1 MKKSTRSLLEDEA
14 LQKQQVRT
22 RVLFLP
28 FVITLGGLATGI
40 ALWIFSDENQY
51 VCGARPP
58 SHKELKLYPSCI
70 TIESSSSTGPP
81 MPAQPLCLQAGVEQD
96 SSAPTW
102 CYNSIFDRTTPL
114 SYYLYWFSS
123 DDESSWRLYEEP
135 TSTEESWYKLT
146 ADVLSSEL
154 PQSGDDW
161 LAWKQGEWETTDI
174 TISVCSE
181 EDETAIPD
189 VCYQDYPRMDK
200 ENPHS
205 GMVKAALPIMFL
217 FGIAF
222 VYCCLGT
229 IFCFD
234 DGSSR
239 RSDDTQDGSKRER
252 TSTDSLE
259 SVSSSDAGP
268 TRNRTVTLESIPEH
282 AR

>member
-1 MKKSTRSLLEDEA
+1 MKKSTSSLGNEA
-14 LQKQQVRT
+14 LQKQPMKT

-28 FVITLGGLATGI
+28 LVIMVGGLVTGI
-40 ALWIFSDENQY
+40 SLWFFSDEKQY

-58 SHKELKLYPSCI
+58 SHQELELYPSCI
-70 TIESSSSTGPP
+70 TIESSSSTGSP
-81 MPAQPLCLQAGVEQD
+81 MPAQPLCLQADVEQD
-96 SSAPTW
+96 SIAPTW

-114 SYYLYWFSS
+114 SYYLYWLSS

-200 ENPHS
+200 ENPHR
-205 GMVKAALPIMFL
+205 GMAKAALFFMFL
-217 FGIAF
+217 FGVGF
-222 VYCCLGT
+222 VYSFLGT
-229 IFCFD
+229 ICCFD
-234 DGSSR
+234 DGSTSR
-239 RSDDTQDGSKRER
+239 RSTNYTQDGPKRER
-252 TSTDSLE
+252 TSTADSSLK
-259 SVSSSDAGP
+259 SVPDDP
-268 TRNRTVTLESIPEH
+268 TRNRAVTLGSIPEDS
-282 AR
+282 R